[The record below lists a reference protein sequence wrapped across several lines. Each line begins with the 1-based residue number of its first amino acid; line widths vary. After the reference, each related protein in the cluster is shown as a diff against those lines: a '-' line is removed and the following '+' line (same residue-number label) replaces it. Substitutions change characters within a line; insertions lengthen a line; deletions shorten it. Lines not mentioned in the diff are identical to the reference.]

1 MKPVMRRVMRRIWMV
16 VAIFGMSQF
25 ASAQQPKV
33 TNAQLHTQPA
43 AGGLSAAVD
52 QLKHSAG
59 PAWMGYVVP
68 SIPGSHFSVC
78 SNGDSRRQDG
88 CCGVYQLEGENNN
101 YRSSDGDYATDTS
114 IAVLARIDKG
124 TVDKIRF
131 IGSSCELDAGGL
143 PFTWLTDVK
152 PDDSIAWLS
161 SLVTNNDKRHSDQA
175 LAAIAMHDTQKAT
188 TALEGFASSSNPLWL
203 REKGAFWLGA
213 GRGHDGYVSLKKM
226 MGDPDPEFRKK
237 LSFDLFVSKDPA
249 AVDDLI
255 AMAKSDK
262 DVGVREQAIFW
273 IGQMAGH
280 KAVAMLK
287 DTVENDPEV
296 GVKKKAVFALSQL
309 PKDEAVPE
317 LLHVAQTN
325 ASPTVRKEAIFW
337 LGQTHDPRALN
348 YFEQILS
355 K

>member
-1 MKPVMRRVMRRIWMV
+1 MRRIWMA
-16 VAIFGMSQF
+16 VAILGVSAL

-33 TNAQLHTQPA
+33 INAQLHTQSA
-43 AGGLSAAVD
+43 SAGLTAAVD
-52 QLKHSAG
+52 QLKHSNG
-59 PAWMGYVVP
+59 PAWIGYVVP
-68 SIPGSHFSVC
+68 AIPGSRFSMC
-78 SNGDSRRQDG
+78 SNEDSSRQEG
-88 CCGVYQLEGENNN
+88 CCGVYRLENENNN

-114 IAVLARIDKG
+114 IAVLARIDNNA
-124 TVDKIRF
+124 VDKIRF
-131 IGSSCELDAGGL
+131 IGSSCQLDAGGL
-143 PFTWLTDVK
+143 PFIWLTDVK

-161 SLVTNNDKRHSDQA
+161 SLVTIDDKRHSDQA
-175 LAAIAMHDTQKAT
+175 LAAIAMHQTPVAT
-188 TALEGFASSSNPLWL
+188 TVLEKFASSSSPLWL

-213 GRGHDGYVSLKKM
+213 GRGHDGYEALKKLM
-226 MGDPDPEFRKK
+226 NDPDPEFRKK
-237 LSFDLFVSKDPA
+237 LSFDLFVSKDAA

-273 IGQMAGH
+273 VGQKAGH

-287 DTVENDPEV
+287 DTVENDPEL

-337 LGQTHDPRALN
+337 LGQTHDPRALD